1 MRDDELGELICKTC
15 GMVISS
21 TELSTSP
28 EWRAFN
34 PAQREKLPRVGAPL
48 TWTMHDKG
56 LTTMIGWRGR
66 DYAGRSLDKEERARL
81 YRLRKWHRR
90 SKVADSIDR
99 NLHTALQEIK
109 NVSYDLNLPR
119 NVIETSSVIYRSAL
133 KGNLIRGRTIKSM
146 AAACIYTACRQ
157 CGVIRTLSDV
167 ANASSIQKKLL
178 ARNYRFL
185 VRRLDQSVPRT
196 SQLQYI
202 GKIVNS
208 LRLDGDIEKL
218 ASLILEQASELKLT
232 VGRGPSG
239 MAAACIYISTMV
251 LDVRRTQG
259 EIAESAQVTEVTIRN
274 RYKELVENLD
284 LCIEL

>member
-1 MRDDELGELICKTC
+1 MRDDELGELICKRC

-21 TELSTSP
+21 TEFSTGP

-56 LTTMIGWRGR
+56 LSTIIGWRGR

-90 SKVADSIDR
+90 SKFDDSMDR
-99 NLHTALQEIK
+99 NLNNALQEIK
-109 NVSYDLNLPR
+109 NISYDLNLPR
-119 NVIETSSVIYRSAL
+119 NVIETSSVIYRGAL

-167 ANASSIQKKLL
+167 ANASSIQKKML
-178 ARNYRFL
+178 ARTYRFL
-185 VRRLDQSVPRT
+185 VQRLDKNVPRT

-202 GKIVNS
+202 GKLVNA
-208 LRLDGDIEKL
+208 LRLDGDTEKF
-218 ASLILEQASELKLT
+218 ASLILKQASELKLT

-239 MAAACIYISTMV
+239 MAAACIYISTV
-251 LDVRRTQG
+251 ICRTQRTQG
-259 EIAESAQVTEVTIRN
+259 EIAEAAQVTEVTIRN
-274 RYKELVENLD
+274 RYKELVEKLD
-284 LCIEL
+284 LYIEL